1 MQTDYN
7 SFQGGHEHFIAI
19 QSQLL
24 LQSGPE
30 CLLTA
35 RSDLTVLVLFLDHR
49 AELASHIVTQVSRPS
64 VYIHYP
70 HFTVKEK
77 HQDKIS
83 HIERK

>member
-24 LQSGPE
+24 LQCWP
-30 CLLTA
+30 TA
-35 RSDLTVLVLFLDHR
+35 CSDLTVLVLFLDHR

-70 HFTVKEK
+70 HFTAKEK

-83 HIERK
+83 HKERK

>member
-1 MQTDYN
+1 MN
-7 SFQGGHEHFIAI
+7 IS
-19 QSQLL
+19 
-24 LQSGPE
+24 LQFNHSCYFSAGPE

>member
-49 AELASHIVTQVSRPS
+49 AELACHIVPQVSRPS

-70 HFTVKEK
+70 HFTAKEK

-83 HIERK
+83 HKERK